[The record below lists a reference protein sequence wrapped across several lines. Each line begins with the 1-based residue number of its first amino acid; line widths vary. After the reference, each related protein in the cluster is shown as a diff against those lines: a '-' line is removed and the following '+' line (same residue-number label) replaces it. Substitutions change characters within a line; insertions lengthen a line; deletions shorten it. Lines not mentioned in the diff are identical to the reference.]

1 MGDAN
6 VCKNRGAV
14 PVSSR
19 EGRPNKS
26 LLMVSLESSF
36 EHVEEVRIDSE
47 IEASE
52 KIFIHGLDGDVVLYL
67 FSSSGRCRLHPML
80 PDLKSTWGSTT
91 TLSTHRDTQ
100 HSAANRCSHFR

>member
-36 EHVEEVRIDSE
+36 EHIEEVRIDGE
-47 IEASE
+47 IETSE
-52 KIFIHGLDGDVVLYL
+52 KIFIH
-67 FSSSGRCRLHPML
+67 
-80 PDLKSTWGSTT
+80 
-91 TLSTHRDTQ
+91 
-100 HSAANRCSHFR
+100 